1 MCFEKRHLHA
11 ALEGCDKYPASK
23 AIYPFHSKL
32 ASTRNW
38 ADGLTSINA
47 NDASMPMDQPLG
59 QVRNPLYKM
68 LSLSLSL
75 SLSLPH
81 QATPITDIDAKQ
93 RRRRKMKIEKQ
104 AAALVEK
111 KQHQQE
117 KKYNKNKHKKKYNN
131 NSNNGKHSN
140 INLQAF
146 FSILSSSNYDFQHLA

>member
-11 ALEGCDKYPASK
+11 ALEGCDKYPVSK

-38 ADGLTSINA
+38 ADGFTSINA
-47 NDASMPMDQPLG
+47 NDASMPRCFDANGLAFGAGTQPTL
-59 QVRNPLYKM
+59 QNALPLP
-68 LSLSLSL
+68 L

-111 KQHQQE
+111 KQHQHEKIQE
-117 KKYNKNKHKKKYNN
+117 KTQKEIQQQQRKTLKY
-131 NSNNGKHSN
+131 
-140 INLQAF
+140 
-146 FSILSSSNYDFQHLA
+146 

>member
-11 ALEGCDKYPASK
+11 ALEGCDKYPVSK

-38 ADGLTSINA
+38 ADGFTSINA
-47 NDASMPMDQPLG
+47 NDASMPRCQWI
-59 QVRNPLYKM
+59 
-68 LSLSLSL
+68 SLWGRYATHSTKCSPSPSL

-104 AAALVEK
+104 AAALVEQK
-111 KQHQQE
+111 KTKTTSTR
-117 KKYNKNKHKKKYNN
+117 KKNTTRKNTKRNTTTTATTENTQILICRH
-131 NSNNGKHSN
+131 
-140 INLQAF
+140 
-146 FSILSSSNYDFQHLA
+146 FSRY

>member
-11 ALEGCDKYPASK
+11 ALEGCDKYPVSK

-32 ASTRNW
+32 ASHIDSGPTRNW

-47 NDASMPMDQPLG
+47 NDASIPRCQWI
-59 QVRNPLYKM
+59 
-68 LSLSLSL
+68 SLWGRYATHSTKCSPSPSL

-81 QATPITDIDAKQ
+81 QATPIADIDAKQ

-104 AAALVEK
+104 AAALVEQK
-111 KQHQQE
+111 KQKQHQQE
-117 KKYNKNKHKKKYNN
+117 KKYNKKKHKKKYNN

-140 INLQAF
+140 INL
-146 FSILSSSNYDFQHLA
+146 

>member
-11 ALEGCDKYPASK
+11 ALEGCDKYPVSK

-38 ADGLTSINA
+38 ADGFTSINA
-47 NDASMPMDQPLG
+47 NDASMPRCQWI
-59 QVRNPLYKM
+59 
-68 LSLSLSL
+68 SLWGRYATHSTKCSPSPSL

-93 RRRRKMKIEKQ
+93 RRRRKMKVEKQ

-117 KKYNKNKHKKKYNN
+117 KNTRKNTKRNTTTTATTENTQILICRH
-131 NSNNGKHSN
+131 
-140 INLQAF
+140 
-146 FSILSSSNYDFQHLA
+146 FSRY

>member
-11 ALEGCDKYPASK
+11 ALEGCDKYPVSK

-32 ASTRNW
+32 ASHIDSGPTRNW
-38 ADGLTSINA
+38 ADGFTSINA
-47 NDASMPMDQPLG
+47 NDASMPRCQWI
-59 QVRNPLYKM
+59 
-68 LSLSLSL
+68 SLWGRYATHSTKCSPSPSL

-111 KQHQQE
+111 NNINM
-117 KKYNKNKHKKKYNN
+117 KKYKKKHKKKYNN

-140 INLQAF
+140 INL
-146 FSILSSSNYDFQHLA
+146 

>member
-11 ALEGCDKYPASK
+11 ALEGCDKYQVSK

-38 ADGLTSINA
+38 ADGFTSINA

-68 LSLSLSL
+68 LSLSL

-111 KQHQQE
+111 KTKTTSTR
-117 KKYNKNKHKKKYNN
+117 KKYKKKHKKKYHNN
-131 NSNNGKHSN
+131 NNNGKHSN

>member
-11 ALEGCDKYPASK
+11 ALEGCDKYPVSK

-38 ADGLTSINA
+38 ADGFTSINA
-47 NDASMPMDQPLG
+47 NDASIPRCQWI
-59 QVRNPLYKM
+59 
-68 LSLSLSL
+68 SLWGRYATHSKCSPSPSL

-117 KKYNKNKHKKKYNN
+117 KKYNKKKHKKIYNN

-140 INLQAF
+140 INL
-146 FSILSSSNYDFQHLA
+146 